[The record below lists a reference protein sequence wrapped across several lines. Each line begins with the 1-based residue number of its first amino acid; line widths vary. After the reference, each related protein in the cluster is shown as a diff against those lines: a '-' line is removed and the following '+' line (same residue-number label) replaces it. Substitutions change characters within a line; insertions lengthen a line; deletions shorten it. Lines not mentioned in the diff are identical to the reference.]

1 MADLHRI
8 GMLWVAGPLSYLEQL
23 CIQSFLDVGHPVI
36 LYHYAPISGVPE
48 GVELVHGS
56 AVLDRDE
63 FIANTRTGSTA
74 LFSDV
79 FRYHMLSEGDH
90 VIWADTDAYCVKPF
104 TTETGHFFAW
114 ESEHHINGGVLGLP
128 RDSPALQGLLEMT
141 KDEYGIPFW
150 YGPRATRRLTRQADA
165 GTPVHV
171 SDMPWGVWG
180 PHAVTAWL
188 QRTGEDKHALSAAA
202 LYPVAF
208 EKRRHLV
215 KARRLR
221 DVQAMITEET
231 RSIHFYGRRVREYL
245 ALNPN
250 GLPDEGGLLHMLLK
264 KHAID
269 PGAAPIP
276 HTDKIKRKLAERQ
289 EREEALD
296 RD

>member
-1 MADLHRI
+1 MADLHRV

-23 CIQSFLDVGHPVI
+23 CIQSFLDVGHPVT
-36 LYHYAPISGVPE
+36 LYHYGPISGAPE
-48 GVELVHGS
+48 GVDLAHGS

-63 FIANTRTGSTA
+63 FIANTRTGSMA

-79 FRYHMLSEGDH
+79 FRYHMLSKLDH

-104 TTETGHFFAW
+104 TTATGHFYAW

-141 KDEYGIPFW
+141 RDEYGIPFW
-150 YGPRATRRLTRQADA
+150 YGPRATRRLRQQADA
-165 GTPVHV
+165 GAPVHV

-188 QRTGEDKHALSAAA
+188 RRTGEEQYAFSANV
-202 LYPVAF
+202 LYPVPF
-208 EKRRHLV
+208 EKRRRLI
-215 KARRLR
+215 KKRRLG
-221 DVQAMITEET
+221 DVQAMITEDT
-231 RSIHFYGRRVREYL
+231 LSIHFYGRRLREFL

-250 GLPDEGGLLHMLLK
+250 GLPDEGGFLDHLLE

-269 PGAAPIP
+269 PRAAPIP
-276 HTDKIKRKLAERQ
+276 HTQKIKQKLAER
-289 EREEALD
+289 REGEEVLGKD
-296 RD
+296 